1 MTSRVKHSVKAPR
14 VWQRMLSGRRL
25 DLANPSPMDV
35 EIEDIAHGLAR
46 VARWNGQTRGEHA
59 FSVAEHSV
67 LVEKICRTLQPD
79 LTPQQSL
86 TALLHDSPEY
96 VIGDMISP
104 FKALLG
110 ESYKSIEA
118 RLQEAIHI
126 RFGLAP
132 VTPQRLKRLI
142 KKADLI
148 CAWSEAIQLAG
159 FSEDEANKLFG
170 KPPEDTKLRLEPK
183 AVPDAQS
190 TFLKRYAQIN
200 KQIETAT

>member
-79 LTPQQSL
+79 LTPQQGL
-86 TALLHDSPEY
+86 T
-96 VIGDMISP
+96 
-104 FKALLG
+104 
-110 ESYKSIEA
+110 
-118 RLQEAIHI
+118 
-126 RFGLAP
+126 
-132 VTPQRLKRLI
+132 
-142 KKADLI
+142 
-148 CAWSEAIQLAG
+148 
-159 FSEDEANKLFG
+159 
-170 KPPEDTKLRLEPK
+170 
-183 AVPDAQS
+183 
-190 TFLKRYAQIN
+190 
-200 KQIETAT
+200 